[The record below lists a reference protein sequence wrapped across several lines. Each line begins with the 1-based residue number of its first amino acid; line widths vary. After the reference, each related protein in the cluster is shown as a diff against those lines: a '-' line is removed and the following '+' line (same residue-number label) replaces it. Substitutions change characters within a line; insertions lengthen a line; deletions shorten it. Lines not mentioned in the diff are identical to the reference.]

1 MILNKDGTITYEITN
16 GINDDTLE
24 FEKMLGF
31 DREKSQEEMNKLLH
45 TGKASLIIMDSEGN
59 YTKIDTNGNKTK
71 LEL

>member
-31 DREKSQEEMNKLLH
+31 DRDKSQEEMNKLLY

-59 YTKIDTNGNKTK
+59 YTKIDTNGNKIK